1 MWKKVKQIFQKYFLH
16 SCLSITYAERQQP
29 QLNLNF
35 KKKICNNGEL
45 PQKRRKQIQ
54 TNANATLRC
63 KQNVM
68 LHACFLA
75 LFVNVIVVLVANAF
89 HRGISSEQNC
99 YRILLSQLLLFVSEN
114 IARIHKHIH
123 LVHMQLFTRCFHLL
137 FVVCLIILRKA
148 QVVRYF
154 CAQTAMNM
162 QKANSLFIFSEK
174 AKYYLSK
181 GNNNNVVLK

>member
-1 MWKKVKQIFQKYFLH
+1 
-16 SCLSITYAERQQP
+16 
-29 QLNLNF
+29 
-35 KKKICNNGEL
+35 
-45 PQKRRKQIQ
+45 
-54 TNANATLRC
+54 
-63 KQNVM
+63 M

-114 IARIHKHIH
+114 IARIHQHIH

-174 AKYYLSK
+174 TKYYLSK
-181 GNNNNVVLK
+181 GNNNNVVLKWVVSCKSNPKSVKRSSCMCQWVVWRFWKNTGCYKWCALILTASGSHFV